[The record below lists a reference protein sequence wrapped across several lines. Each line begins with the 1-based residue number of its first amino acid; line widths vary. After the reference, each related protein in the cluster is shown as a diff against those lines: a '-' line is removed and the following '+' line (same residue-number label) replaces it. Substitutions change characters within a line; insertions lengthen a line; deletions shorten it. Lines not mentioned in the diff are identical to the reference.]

1 MEAPWE
7 PDWRARFA
15 ALEWW
20 GLPAVWTLTLLP
32 GDDWRLWALVPL
44 LPEGVRL
51 PREASRPHLH
61 LSICFDGEA
70 DVEAVRAAWHGRRHT
85 LWGYRCGSCF
95 YVHPA
100 DPMAQCP
107 HLNAAHE
114 RGWYRDRPL
123 HLSM

>member
-32 GDDWRLWALVPL
+32 GDDW
-44 LPEGVRL
+44 RL